1 MPAGPA
7 PGGERWRAVVPPAA
21 VALLFVGL
29 WYGISYLAFPDPV
42 RRAVLLPPPHQ
53 VVEGA
58 FLEPATAAELLGS
71 LWLTTQVALVGLGV
85 AIALGMSTAILM
97 SQARWLERSLFPYA
111 VILQTIP
118 ILALVPLL
126 GFWFGFGFTARV
138 IVCVLIA
145 LFPIIANTLFGLR
158 SADPGMHDLFPLHGA
173 SRWTRLVRLQLPAAL
188 PATFAGL
195 RIAAGLSVIGAV
207 VGDFF
212 FAQGR
217 PGIGRLI
224 EVYRSRLLIEE
235 MFGAILLASALGV
248 VVFLLFGWIA
258 RRAVG
263 SWHDV
268 GSSGP

>member
-1 MPAGPA
+1 
-7 PGGERWRAVVPPAA
+7 VVAPPAA
-21 VALLFVGL
+21 VAVLFLGL
-29 WYGISYLAFPDPV
+29 WYGVSYLAFPDPV
-42 RRAVLLPPPHQ
+42 RRSVLLPPPHR

-58 FLEPATAAELLGS
+58 FLDPGTAAQLVGS
-71 LWLTTQVALVGLGV
+71 LWLTTQVALVGLAV
-85 AIALGMSTAILM
+85 AIAAGMSTAILM

-158 SADPGMHDLFPLHGA
+158 SADPGMHDLFTLHGA

-224 EVYRSRLLIEE
+224 EVYRSRLLVEE
-235 MFGAILLASALGV
+235 MFGAILLASFLGV
-248 VVFLLFGWIA
+248 AVFLVFGRLA
-258 RRAVG
+258 RLAVG

-268 GSSGP
+268 GSAGP